1 MRTLIRESIGPFIVV
16 EGWPLFLGVKVF
28 SFIGILLNSLKRDG
42 QDTFL
47 VEKIF
52 IYVCIFRNPPHA
64 RIPSTWGFYSD

>member
-52 IYVCIFRNPPHA
+52 IYVRIFRNSLYV
-64 RIPSTWGFYSD
+64 RIPIFLGIL